1 MKPLCPCPPE
11 TMQNILSCIPHLYTW
26 SYTPDGTLIDTTCPN
41 RTIFHELFLQC
52 GYMQRIFDY
61 AKEASSPYAL
71 SIYMGLVWYA
81 VLEKEENVLKK
92 FYLLGPVFQYP
103 VSPKRLD
110 NVLREYEKQGMSFRS
125 RRLLLQAM
133 KGLPVIP
140 HTQLASYAIMLHY
153 CANGQQ
159 LTYQDLNAL
168 RDTPEREDTPV
179 GKDAPA
185 KKDTPPLKT
194 DPSEPLETFYAG
206 TAEEFDQKQPLM
218 SSAVY
223 QTICHTEEN
232 LIEQLRSG
240 IQPDAN
246 AQANPQTH
254 HMALLPTDASG
265 IVSPLG
271 KSRFSAALF
280 TYLCARTAVECGLTC
295 EESYRLADEYIG
307 KINEHHSPIGLQYLM
322 SGIYRDFNDRIRRFR
337 QNNHPRSR
345 EARLCMDYVIN
356 HRTDPI
362 SLEDLAALTGYT
374 PYYLSRKFRE
384 ETGQSLISF
393 IRQEK
398 IKYAAH
404 LLITTE
410 DSISKITEEV
420 GLSSRSHF
428 SEDFAKIMGM
438 PPGAYRRKF
447 RK

>member
-1 MKPLCPCPPE
+1 MKPPYPCPPE

-26 SYTPDGTLIDTTCPN
+26 TYAPNGALIDTTCPN
-41 RTIFHELFLQC
+41 RAIFHELFLQC

-61 AKEASSPYAL
+61 AREASSPYAL

-81 VLEKEENVLKK
+81 VLEKEENILKK
-92 FYLLGPVFQYP
+92 IYLLGPVFQYP

-125 RRLLLQAM
+125 RRLLVQAM
-133 KGLPVIP
+133 KDLPVIP

-153 CANGQQ
+153 CANGQR

-168 RDTPEREDTPV
+168 QDTPEEAETSPEKRER
-179 GKDAPA
+179 A
-185 KKDTPPLKT
+185 KPGPLKT
-194 DPSEPLETFYAG
+194 DPSESLESFYAG
-206 TAEEFDQKQPLM
+206 TAEEFDQKQPVM
-218 SSAVY
+218 PSAVY
-223 QTICHTEEN
+223 QIIRHTEEN
-232 LIEQLRSG
+232 LIEHLRSG
-240 IQPDAN
+240 ISSETAS
-246 AQANPQTH
+246 QADPQTY

-271 KSRFSAALF
+271 KSRFSAALL
-280 TYLCARTAVECGLTC
+280 TYLCARTAVDCGLTC

-307 KINEHHSPIGLQYLM
+307 KIDEHHSPIGLQHLM
-322 SGIYRDFNDRIRRFR
+322 SGICLDFGDRIRRFR
-337 QNNHPRSR
+337 QNSHPRSR
-345 EARLCMDYVIN
+345 EIRLCEDYIHN
-356 HRTDPI
+356 HLTEHIP
-362 SLEDLAALTGYT
+362 LEDLAALTGYT

-384 ETGQSLISF
+384 ETGQSLTAF

-410 DSISKITEEV
+410 DSISKITEDI